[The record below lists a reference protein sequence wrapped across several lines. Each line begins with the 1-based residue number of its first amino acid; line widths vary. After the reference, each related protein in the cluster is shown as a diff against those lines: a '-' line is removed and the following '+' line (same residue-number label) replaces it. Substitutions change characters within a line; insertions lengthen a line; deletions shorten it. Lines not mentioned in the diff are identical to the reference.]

1 MVALSQVQTGQGIP
15 LVLKDVSLPPP
26 YPDSLPDYQVR
37 TGQRISLVLKDVS
50 LPPPYTDSLPG
61 YQVSSDQGSPWYSR
75 IFTSCPHTWKVS
87 QTIR

>member
-26 YPDSLPDYQVR
+26 YTDSLPDYQV
-37 TGQRISLVLKDVS
+37 
-50 LPPPYTDSLPG
+50 
-61 YQVSSDQGSPWYSR
+61 SSDQGLPWYSR
-75 IFTSCPHTWKVS
+75 MFTSSPHTWTAY